1 MAPWDF
7 SYHLQNTR
15 KEKEENPIRSESSNE
30 GDRHFYVADSE
41 HPFIQEKPFNWIR
54 GYQVGGRSLTWGR
67 QCYRLSDL
75 DFEANAK
82 EGIAVDWPIRYKDIA
97 PWYDYVETF
106 AGISGKPEGLPHLP
120 DGIFLPPMEMTC
132 IENHFSEKVRQL
144 YTDRI
149 VTPARVANLTQG
161 WKGRGPCQFRNLC
174 SRGCPFS
181 GYFSSNAATL
191 PAAALTGNMTLL
203 PDSIVVEILYDK
215 QKRRASGVRV
225 MNAHTKTIIEYF
237 ARIIFLNASTIPTA
251 AILLNS
257 TSPSFPTGLG
267 NTSGQIGH
275 NLMDHFVGAG
285 AQGESEEFGD
295 QFYSGRRPVGIYIP
309 RFRNTGPAD
318 TRQHFLRGYGLQ
330 AAGGRLQGRDLAPL
344 LQGFGAGFRDQLVQP
359 GPWFMWM
366 GGWGETLPYYSNKV
380 TLDPNRK
387 DSWGIPLVKIDFEY
401 HENEKAMLKD
411 VKESAVE
418 MLERTG
424 FKNISGYANLRP
436 GGSAVHEMG
445 TARMGHDPKTSVLN
459 AFNQMHD
466 VKNVFITDGAC
477 MTSSATQNP
486 SLTYM
491 ALTAR
496 ACDFAVTALKKGDL

>member
-1 MAPWDF
+1 
-7 SYHLQNTR
+7 
-15 KEKEENPIRSESSNE
+15 
-30 GDRHFYVADSE
+30 
-41 HPFIQEKPFNWIR
+41 
-54 GYQVGGRSLTWGR
+54 
-67 QCYRLSDL
+67 
-75 DFEANAK
+75 
-82 EGIAVDWPIRYKDIA
+82 
-97 PWYDYVETF
+97 
-106 AGISGKPEGLPHLP
+106 
-120 DGIFLPPMEMTC
+120 
-132 IENHFSEKVRQL
+132 SEKVRQL
-144 YTDRI
+144 YSDRI
-149 VTPARVANLTQG
+149 VTTARVANLTQG

-203 PDSIVVEILYDK
+203 PDSIVVEILYDT

-225 MNAHTKTIIEYF
+225 MNAHTKTVTEYF

-257 TSPSFPTGLG
+257 TSKNFPTGLG

-295 QFYSGRRPVGIYIP
+295 QFFSGRRPVGIYIP
-309 RFRNTGPAD
+309 RFRNIGPGS
-318 TRQHFLRGYGLQ
+318 TRKDFLRGYGLQ
-330 AAGGRLQGRDLAPL
+330 AGGGRLQGRDLLPKL
-344 LQGFGAGFRDQLVQP
+344 GGFGAAFRDQLVQP

-387 DSWGIPLVKIDFEY
+387 DSWDIPLVKIDFEY
-401 HENEKAMLKD
+401 HENEQAMLKD

-424 FKNISGYANLRP
+424 FKNINAYATLRP

-445 TARMGHDPKTSVLN
+445 TARMGRDSKTSVLN